1 MAGIRRVIFDF
12 AEDMTEQK
20 FEVEDLTLPVSAGDS
35 MLPPVS
41 VWKLQLEIDARGEEE
56 KIFAGTAAEIAGN
69 QEWVGTRARSVWGV

>member
-41 VWKLQLEIDARGEEE
+41 V
-56 KIFAGTAAEIAGN
+56 
-69 QEWVGTRARSVWGV
+69 